1 MTTTTAPAMR
11 SLDVDVRKS
20 IRYGLVAGTI
30 AVFLSAIGMVET
42 FDARMLLD
50 PILSLGYAALL
61 WIPLVF
67 GYRVSKRIALEGMEA
82 PKVGAGN
89 VISGMLVGAVAGA
102 MLGLFLVAVKAVNVR
117 DILLH
122 VTSGLREILSFGLVA
137 APTSGLDTYGWSSAA
152 LGGAGV
158 LIALGALLGALGG
171 AIHLV
176 NGRVRGAVLSGFMWV
191 ALIAFTQLVW
201 GDIFGDFHLEWFD
214 RLIFGS
220 DRGVT
225 YGAAAVIFVVAFL
238 LNLRFRGGVRRATA
252 RFEALPETTRRSRAF
267 ILAIA
272 LLIAGL
278 ALPSVFG
285 SYLNEVLATVGLFML
300 MGIGLNVVVGFAGL
314 LDLGYVAFFAVGAYT
329 TAVLTSPV
337 SPSIKPELAFFEALP
352 FVLLMAAVAG
362 LIVGTPV
369 IRMRGDYLAIVTLAF
384 GEIARLIFQAD
395 WLKGTFGGAQ
405 GILKIGKGSIH
416 TMFGYVVVGVG
427 VIAVIVGFLRLLESR
442 RLDAGKVAR
451 LPGNSTKSL
460 GAVIMVGGIA
470 AIVFGMLFPS
480 FATWT
485 VTGIDSEAIF
495 RMVLVFVAIA
505 AFVSWRLQDSRV
517 GRAWMAMREDEQI
530 AELMGINVVT
540 AKLLAFVIGA
550 MIASLGGAL
559 FAVKI
564 GTIFPSSFKIV
575 QSIII
580 LVIVIVGGMGSVRGV
595 AIGALVLIGI
605 LGGPTQSGLLR
616 EFGEF
621 KLLLYGVILVYMM
634 LQRPE
639 GLLPTARRSREL
651 HQEEFL
657 QDAWL
662 KTQEGA
668 AAVAEVEAEEAE
680 GIEG

>member
-1 MTTTTAPAMR
+1 MTTTAARPVKA
-11 SLDVDVRKS
+11 LEVEPRKA
-20 IRYGLVAGTI
+20 IRYGLVAGAV
-30 AVFLSAIGMVET
+30 AVFASAIGMVET
-42 FDARMLLD
+42 FNDRMLVD
-50 PILSLGYAALL
+50 PVLSLGYASLL

-67 GYRVSKRIALEGMEA
+67 GYRVSKRVALEGVAA
-82 PKVGAGN
+82 PKAGAGN
-89 VISGMLVGAVAGA
+89 VLSGALVGAVGGA
-102 MLGLFLVAVKAVNVR
+102 VLGLFLVAIKAVNVR
-117 DILLH
+117 YFLIN
-122 VTSGLREILSFGLVA
+122 VTSGLRELLSFGLVA
-137 APTSGLDTYGWSSAA
+137 APTTGLDTYGWSTAA
-152 LGGAGV
+152 LEGAILLVVVGA
-158 LIALGALLGALGG
+158 ALGALAGAM
-171 AIHLV
+171 HLV
-176 NGRVRGAVLSGFMWV
+176 NDRVRGAIVAGIGWV
-191 ALIAFTQLVW
+191 AFVAFTELVW
-201 GDIFGDFHLEWFD
+201 GDIFGDFDLHWLD
-214 RLIFGS
+214 RAVFGS

-225 YGAAAVIFVVAFL
+225 YGAAAIVFAVAFL
-238 LNLRFRGGVRRATA
+238 LNLRFRGGVRRVTA
-252 RFEALPETTRRSRAF
+252 RFQALPETTRRSRAF
-267 ILAIA
+267 VAA
-272 LLIAGL
+272 VVLLVAGL

-337 SPSIKPELAFFEALP
+337 SPGISPELAFFEALP
-352 FVLLMAAVAG
+352 FVLLMAAIAG

-384 GEIARLIFQAD
+384 GEIARLVFQAD

-416 TMFGYVVVGVG
+416 TMFGYVVVAAG
-427 VIAVIVGFLRLLESR
+427 VIAFIVGFLRWWEGR
-442 RLDAGKVAR
+442 RLDAGSAAR
-451 LPGNSTKSL
+451 LPGNSTKGMGL
-460 GAVIMVGGIA
+460 LIMAGGVA
-470 AIVFGMLFPS
+470 AIVFGFLFPS

-485 VTGIDSEAIF
+485 VTGIDSEAVF

-550 MIASLGGAL
+550 MLASLGGAL

-580 LVIVIVGGMGSVRGV
+580 LVIVIVGGMGSIRGV

-616 EFGEF
+616 EFAEF

-651 HQEEFL
+651 HQDEFL

-668 AAVAEVEAEEAE
+668 AAVAEVEREERE
-680 GIEG
+680 G